1 MVAQTAVNVAG
12 NVAAAFQSAGQVMA
26 QGRTTGAV
34 NVNASATRGVAPPI
48 VSTLHSV
55 IGAIWASGA
64 ANKPV
69 IQSTNVVNNYTR
81 TQRTGSSSGSRAS
94 GTGGDI

>member
-1 MVAQTAVNVAG
+1 M
-12 NVAAAFQSAGQVMA
+12 AAAFQSAGQVMA

-48 VSTLHSV
+48 VSTLYSSG
-55 IGAIWASGA
+55 IASSAAIWAA
-64 ANKPV
+64 RPV

-81 TQRTGSSSGSRAS
+81 TQRTGSVQRQPSS